1 METLFLNYMNSV
13 HLSKWHYLLIFY
25 IYLIVYVSF
34 YFLFLIFAEFN
45 LQMQQNSD

>member
-25 IYLIVYVSF
+25 IYLIVYVF
-34 YFLFLIFAEFN
+34 FLLFIFNILFLLICF
-45 LQMQQNSD
+45 LQM